1 MTRALTIGLEIHIKL
16 KSKTKMFCQC
26 QNQQN
31 FETLLPNTHVCPICM
46 WQPGA
51 LPTLTQDALWKSL
64 LIGKALNCTI
74 NKVSTFDRKSY
85 FYPDLPMWY
94 QITQLYH
101 PTNTNGRV
109 SFFLNNFSEEKSVG
123 ILDAHLE
130 CDTAKMIH
138 NGGEAMIDFN
148 RAGTPLVEVVTGP
161 DFSST
166 DEVVEFLKELQRI
179 VRYND
184 IADADLEKGQMRV
197 DVNISLRPSLDTP
210 LGTRVELKNL
220 NSFSAI
226 RRAIENEEARQ
237 MKLYDNNQVFSQ
249 QTRRRDD
256 SKWESFLMRSKEDA
270 LDYRYF
276 PEPDLPALVL
286 DEELLTRIQK
296 TPLEI
301 PYNIIKTFKEEYGF
315 NKEFIN
321 GLIWDKL
328 VLDYFLARKNID
340 PRTAAKWIC
349 GPIAA
354 RRTENFTE
362 ISDLAFTAEQFD
374 TFLQIAAK
382 GEILESQLK
391 LIMEDMIATG
401 RDAETIIKEKWFD
414 APAIDTES
422 INQIIDKVL
431 ADNQSIVE
439 QYKWGKT
446 TTLGFFVGQVMKQT
460 WWKINPQTAAKLVE
474 EKLTQ

>member
-1 MTRALTIGLEIHIKL
+1 MTRLLTIGLEIHIKL
-16 KSKTKMFCQC
+16 KSKTKIFCQC
-26 QNQQN
+26 ENQQN
-31 FETLLPNTHVCPICM
+31 FETLLPNTHVCPVCTG
-46 WQPGA
+46 QPGA
-51 LPTLTQDALWKSL
+51 LPVLTQDALRKSL

-74 NKVSTFDRKSY
+74 NKISSFDRKSY
-85 FYPDLPMWY
+85 FYPDLPMGY

-101 PTNTNGRV
+101 PTNTNWRV
-109 SFFLNNFSEEKSVG
+109 SFFLNNFTEEKSVG

-161 DFSST
+161 DFSSS

-197 DVNISLRPSLDTP
+197 DVNISIRKSLDAP
-210 LGTRVELKNL
+210 LGTRVEIKNM

-226 RRAIENEEARQ
+226 KRAIENEQARQ
-237 MKLYDNNQVFSQ
+237 TEIYETNADFFQ

-256 SKWESFLMRSKEDA
+256 SKGESFLMRSKEDA

-276 PEPDLPALVL
+276 PEPDLPALIL
-286 DEELLTRIQK
+286 DEKILNELDKQT
-296 TPLEI
+296 LEI
-301 PYNIIKTFKEEYGF
+301 PYTTIKIFKEQYGF

-321 GLIWDKL
+321 GLIWDKTT
-328 VLDYFLARKNID
+328 LDYFLARENIN

-354 RRTENFTE
+354 RRTENFAE
-362 ISDLAFTAEQFD
+362 ISELAFTPKQFD

-382 GEILESQLK
+382 WEILESQLK
-391 LIMEDMIATG
+391 VIMDEMIATG
-401 RDAETIIKEKWFD
+401 KDADLIIKEKWFD
-414 APAIDTES
+414 APAINTEE
-422 INQIIDKVL
+422 INQIIDTVL
-431 ADNQSIVE
+431 LENPSIVE
-439 QYKWGKT
+439 QYKGGKT
-446 TTLGFFVGQVMKQT
+446 TTIWFFVGQVMKKT
-460 WWKINPQTAAKLVE
+460 WGKINPQTAASLVE
-474 EKLTQ
+474 AKLSN